1 MADCIFC
8 KIAGGEAPA
17 TIRYEDEEVVAFDD
31 INPKAPVH
39 VLVIPRE
46 HIESSLDL
54 TADEDELVGKM
65 VRVAT
70 RIASKEGIDEDGFK
84 LVINTGKNAGQLV
97 DHLHLHL
104 LGGKTLNRLAG

>member
-8 KIAGGEAPA
+8 KISNGEAPA
-17 TIRYEDEEVVAFDD
+17 TIRYEDEEIVAFDD
-31 INPKAPVH
+31 INPKAPIH
-39 VLVIPRE
+39 VLIVSRE
-46 HIESSLDL
+46 HIESTLEL
-54 TADEDELVGKM
+54 TANEDELVGKM

-70 RIASKEGIDEDGFK
+70 SIARKEGIDEEGFK

-104 LGGKTLNRLAG
+104 LGGKTLNRLGS